1 MYIKPAIHWCYIYI
15 ARPQL
20 STAAKLVFRG
30 NSVRQTLCGDLSIRT
45 NHHKCPGPTLI
56 NDISTNRWLRDPKH
70 YDDDDLITYKHIECV
85 LLFILLHK
93 GIVMEIY
100 HWVFKLDASP
110 SLDRTK
116 GPSVLLGYFFRCP
129 THIYWP
135 LGFSD
140 GAAEAFVPRLI
151 FRWVNIKERI
161 HTVPEF
167 IGECIALLTM
177 TAEVN
182 IHDKGRNIFSFLDRF
197 ALNFGGFDLRAPEPQ
212 THPDDPQHFGCLC

>member
-45 NHHKCPGPTLI
+45 NHHKCSGPTLI

-85 LLFILLHK
+85 LFFILLHK

-135 LGFSD
+135 FG
-140 GAAEAFVPRLI
+140 I
-151 FRWVNIKERI
+151 FGWC
-161 HTVPEF
+161 
-167 IGECIALLTM
+167 G
-177 TAEVN
+177 
-182 IHDKGRNIFSFLDRF
+182 
-197 ALNFGGFDLRAPEPQ
+197 GGFCPSPNISLSEYQRANSYCSGVHRRVHYWPWLRKWIFTTKAGIYLA
-212 THPDDPQHFGCLC
+212 F